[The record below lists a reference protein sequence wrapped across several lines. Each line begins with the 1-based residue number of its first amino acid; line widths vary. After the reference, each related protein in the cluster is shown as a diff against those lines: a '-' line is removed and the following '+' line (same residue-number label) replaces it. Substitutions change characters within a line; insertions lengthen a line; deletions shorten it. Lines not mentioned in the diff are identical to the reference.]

1 MEHSLD
7 NGHRLKTRLRKQKG
21 GFMPAI
27 VGAINVISVT
37 SGAVMHIGDV
47 FTIAP
52 KSTAKT
58 FAGAGSFI
66 TGEANTITNYYSST
80 NTYESDAIDQP
91 MLLNL

>member
-1 MEHSLD
+1 
-7 NGHRLKTRLRKQKG
+7 
-21 GFMPAI
+21 MPAI
-27 VGAINVISVT
+27 VGAINVVSV
-37 SGAVMHIGDV
+37 SASSVMNIGDV

-66 TGEANTITNYYSST
+66 TGEQNRVTNYYSNT
-80 NTYESDAIDQP
+80 NTYENDFADQP

>member
-1 MEHSLD
+1 
-7 NGHRLKTRLRKQKG
+7 
-21 GFMPAI
+21 MPAI
-27 VGAINVISVT
+27 VGAVNVVSLAASSV
-37 SGAVMHIGDV
+37 MNIGDV

-66 TGEANTITNYYSST
+66 TGDTNTVTNYYSNT
-80 NTYESDAIDQP
+80 NTYESDTVDQP